1 MVIVIFVAMPRF
13 FMVLITVFFVAML
26 FVTVSLVLIRVNG
39 NPVDRFFATVSTAD
53 IAPVSSFR

>member
-39 NPVDRFFATVSTAD
+39 NPVDRFFATV
-53 IAPVSSFR
+53 